1 MRMRIPMLVVLLCA
15 AATAQSK
22 YTRTDHMIPMRD
34 GVRLHTQV
42 FVPEGMDHPP
52 FLLIRTP
59 YGIGNLD
66 SDRLKAGI
74 PEVTA
79 EGFIIV
85 MQDIRGRF
93 QSEGQF
99 VMVRPMGER

>member
-1 MRMRIPMLVVLLCA
+1 MRMRITTLVVFFCA
-15 AATAQSK
+15 AAAAQSR
-22 YTRTDHMIPMRD
+22 YVRTDHMIPMRD

-66 SDRLKAGI
+66 SDRLKASL
-74 PEVTA
+74 PELTA
-79 EGFIIV
+79 EGFIFV

-99 VMVRPMGER
+99 IMLRPIRD

>member
-1 MRMRIPMLVVLLCA
+1 MRIPILLTLLA
-15 AATAQSK
+15 AAAAAQSK

-42 FVPEGMDHPP
+42 FAPEGMDRPP

-66 SDRLKAGI
+66 SDRLKASL
-74 PEVTA
+74 PELA
-79 EGFIIV
+79 ADGYIFV

-99 VMVRPMGER
+99 VMLRQ